1 MCIRDR
7 HNCIAAC
14 IEADKKGADEGLMLD
29 PNGYV
34 SNCNSTNFFFIKS
47 NDVWTSTGEYCLNG
61 ITRQSVIRICNQNK
75 IVLKEKNFS
84 VKDVLSADEIFV
96 TGTFAG
102 IIPVIRV
109 DNTVI
114 GDGIRGTMTKRLQ
127 DFYIADIHS
136 N

>member
-1 MCIRDR
+1 
-7 HNCIAAC
+7 
-14 IEADKKGADEGLMLD
+14 MLD

-34 SNCNSTNFFFIKS
+34 STCNSTNFFIIKS
-47 NDVWTSTGEYCLNG
+47 NEVWTSTGEYCLNG

-109 DNTVI
+109 DNTVL